1 MYFFH
6 MKGTYCKTLAKQGGH
21 GPGWQRSVHLWEHT
35 FCWLS
40 SWDDED
46 DELFFNGFPHTS
58 PQEWGVSRRSYAG
71 SITFPQKHRYSRG
84 ADLRTN
90 WHPGHLKIIS
100 SKVIFY
106 SEQEKVWN
114 HTSNHHHQFWQSWTI
129 FWCNEYGTL
138 GNIPHHNAKWRS

>member
-1 MYFFH
+1 
-6 MKGTYCKTLAKQGGH
+6 MKSTYCKTLAKQGGH

-84 ADLRTN
+84 AVLRTN
-90 WHPGHLKIIS
+90 WHPGHLRKKKIKS
-100 SKVIFY
+100 NEKKDDKKVM
-106 SEQEKVWN
+106 
-114 HTSNHHHQFWQSWTI
+114 
-129 FWCNEYGTL
+129 
-138 GNIPHHNAKWRS
+138 KWKKLTKSMRKTHKIATKNS